1 MTRSSA
7 PHPPAR
13 TGGSSHRRVLT
24 ATSVGTTLEWFDFA
38 LYGALAG
45 VVFPQVFFP
54 ESSPAAGV
62 IQSFATFGVG
72 FLARPLGAAAFSRMA
87 DRSGRKRAMVV
98 SLSMMGAVSL
108 AIALLPGYATIGAWA
123 PTGLVLLRFLQGFCL
138 GGEASSAQVMALEY
152 APEHRR
158 GIYGAMVNFG
168 NPLGQVIVA
177 LSMLAAGAA
186 LGEEALNSWGW
197 RIPFV
202 AGALIAVVGYFIR
215 RHVEESPVFV
225 EAAEI
230 GARAKRP
237 LVEVFRRQPGTVV
250 RLILVWL
257 PNTALSYV
265 VSAYSLAY
273 IVNEL
278 GMSSSLT
285 FGLVLALNVCGMA
298 LVPLGGHL
306 SDKFGRRTVLTA
318 TMATSLIGSI
328 ALFPLLDTKSL
339 PLMLLAM
346 LISQGSQ
353 FMSAGVLAAFFAEPF
368 PTAVRYSGHATVYT
382 LNNLIAGSTAPFVAA
397 LLLSTTGTTWSIVGL
412 LGVLYLVG
420 ITTLRTLPETRWR
433 PFATFHT
440 LDARSV
446 APEKASMALAD

>member
-1 MTRSSA
+1 MSSS
-7 PHPPAR
+7 PVPQPVVP
-13 TGGSSHRRVLT
+13 GGATSHKRVLA

-54 ESSPAAGV
+54 TSTPAVAV

-72 FLARPLGAAAFSRMA
+72 FLARPLGAFAFSRMA
-87 DRSGRKRAMVV
+87 DRSGRKKAMVV
-98 SLSMMGAVSL
+98 SLVLMGIVSL

-123 PTGLVLLRFLQGFCL
+123 PAGLVLLRFLQGFCL

-152 APEHRR
+152 APDNRR
-158 GIYGAMVNFG
+158 GFYGAMVNFG

-177 LSMLAAGAA
+177 VSMLGVGAA
-186 LGEEALNSWGW
+186 IGEDALNSWGW

-225 EAAEI
+225 EASKI
-230 GARAKRP
+230 GAREKRP
-237 LVEVFRRQPGTVV
+237 LVEVFRRQPSTVI

-265 VSAYSLAY
+265 VSAFSLSY
-273 IVNEL
+273 IVNDL
-278 GMSSSLT
+278 GMSSSIT
-285 FGLVLALNVCGMA
+285 FGLVLGLNVCGMA
-298 LVPLGGHL
+298 LVPLGGAL
-306 SDKFGRRTVLTA
+306 SDRFGRRTVLTA
-318 TMATSLIGSI
+318 TMCTSLVGSVL
-328 ALFPLLDTKSL
+328 LFPLLNTKSV

-368 PTAVRYSGHATVYT
+368 PTAVRYSGHASVYT
-382 LNNLIAGSTAPFVAA
+382 LNNMIAGATAPFAAA
-397 LLLSTTGTTWSIVGL
+397 LLLSTTGTTWSIVAV

-433 PFATFHT
+433 PFATNHR
-440 LDARSV
+440 LDEPTPGPARDL
-446 APEKASMALAD
+446 ALAD